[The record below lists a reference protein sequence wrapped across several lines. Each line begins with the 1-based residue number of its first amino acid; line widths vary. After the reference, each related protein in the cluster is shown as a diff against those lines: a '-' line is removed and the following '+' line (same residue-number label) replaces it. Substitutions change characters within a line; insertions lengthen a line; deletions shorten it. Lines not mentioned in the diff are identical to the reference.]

1 VFSAPCLLVRCVLRR
16 ESRMNSPFADK
27 NSIKSNLNLVL
38 LADFF
43 HAYQRTN
50 QVHWIHRPFR
60 ISVAKLSILS
70 VPVAS
75 SPEYRFPSSR

>member
-1 VFSAPCLLVRCVLRR
+1 
-16 ESRMNSPFADK
+16 MNSPFADK

-43 HAYQRTN
+43 HAYQRTT
-50 QVHWIHRPFR
+50 QFTGLAGT
-60 ISVAKLSILS
+60 SEFLLAKVSILS
-70 VPVAS
+70 LPVAS

>member
-1 VFSAPCLLVRCVLRR
+1 
-16 ESRMNSPFADK
+16 MNSPFADK

-43 HAYQRTN
+43 HAYQRTPSSLDTPALQN
-50 QVHWIHRPFR
+50 FLL
-60 ISVAKLSILS
+60 AKVSILS
-70 VPVAS
+70 LPVAS